1 MRDPHAFARHA
12 VSCTD
17 LTDLSDDASAEQ
29 ANALAQRAFGLP
41 VAVAALCIWPRFVAQ
56 THSALQ
62 NSPIKVATVV
72 NFPQGG
78 EDIHATCEKTTRA
91 VHAGADEIDLVL
103 PWQAFLD
110 GRESDAAG
118 MIRAV
123 RKACEKAHLK
133 VILETGALAQ
143 EKAIRAAS
151 RLALAEGADFLKTST
166 GKIAISA
173 TPEAAR
179 FMLEEIQF
187 SGRNVGFKAS
197 GGLRTFEQARLYF
210 DLAEEIMGAGWATP
224 DHFRYGASGLLDTLL
239 QHF

>member
-1 MRDPHAFARHA
+1 MDQHAFARHA
-12 VSCTD
+12 VRCVD
-17 LTDLSDDASAEQ
+17 LTDLSDNASAEQ
-29 ANALAQRAFGLP
+29 ASALAQRALGLP

-56 THSALQ
+56 THHALQ
-62 NSPIKVATVV
+62 SSSIKVATVV
-72 NFPQGG
+72 NFPHGG
-78 EDIHATCEKTTRA
+78 EDIHATREETTRA
-91 VHAGADEIDLVL
+91 VHEGADEIDLVL
-103 PWQAFLD
+103 PWQAFLA
-110 GRESDAAG
+110 GRESDAAQ

-133 VILETGALAQ
+133 VILETGALGQ

-151 RLALAEGADFLKTST
+151 RLALVEGADFLKTST
-166 GKIAISA
+166 GKIVISA

-179 FMLEEIQF
+179 FMLEEIQL
-187 SGRNVGFKAS
+187 SGQNVGFKAS